1 MANIIKRAIRIF
13 NGKEWDK
20 YHPETSADQVV
31 YTKPD
36 GTASNVQ
43 TELDAQ
49 NSAMKVGVLTE
60 VSDPNRDIGLVTQY
74 RTGPLSTEVFI
85 VGNLKASFT
94 AWTTIPLGWIPMPNR
109 PAKQIIQ
116 YGLETYFIEIGTDG
130 MVKIGSTETREVNN
144 VYINEHIM
152 FFNATR

>member
-1 MANIIKRAIRIF
+1 MSIKKSIFKIF
-13 NGKEWDK
+13 NGTSWDEY
-20 YHPETSADQVV
+20 YHKTSADQVV

-43 TELDAQ
+43 AELAKQ
-49 NSAMKVGVLTE
+49 NSALKVGVLTE
-60 VSDPNRDIGLVTQY
+60 VSDPNRDIGHVTQY

-144 VYINEHIM
+144 VYIDEHIM

>member
-1 MANIIKRAIRIF
+1 
-13 NGKEWDK
+13 
-20 YHPETSADQVV
+20 
-31 YTKPD
+31 
-36 GTASNVQ
+36 
-43 TELDAQ
+43 
-49 NSAMKVGVLTE
+49 MKVGVLTE

-94 AWTTIPLGWIPMPNR
+94 TWTTIPLGWIPMPNR

-116 YGLETYFIEIGTDG
+116 YGLGTYFIEIGTDG
-130 MVKIGSTETREVNN
+130 MVKIGSTETGEVNN

>member
-1 MANIIKRAIRIF
+1 
-13 NGKEWDK
+13 
-20 YHPETSADQVV
+20 
-31 YTKPD
+31 
-36 GTASNVQ
+36 
-43 TELDAQ
+43 
-49 NSAMKVGVLTE
+49 MKVGVLTE

-94 AWTTIPLGWIPMPNR
+94 AWTTIHLGWIPMPNR

-116 YGLETYFIEIGTDG
+116 YGLETYFIEIGTNG
-130 MVKIGSTETREVNN
+130 MVKIGSTETKEVNN

>member
-1 MANIIKRAIRIF
+1 MSIKKSIFKIF
-13 NGKEWDK
+13 NGTSWDEY
-20 YHPETSADQVV
+20 YHKTSADQVV

-43 TELDAQ
+43 AELAKQ
-49 NSAMKVGVLTE
+49 NSALKVGVLTE

-144 VYINEHIM
+144 VYIDEHIM